1 MLPSNFIRLAIFLSA
16 AVAVLAMPFD
26 VAEANLTSEARHILA
41 RAAPAAPRF
50 VAYQDAWVSGETG
63 PPAPSAINGFN
74 VL

>member
-1 MLPSNFIRLAIFLSA
+1 MRLSHQFSRLAVILTALVS
-16 AVAVLAMPFD
+16 VLAVPFEASLSNQARD
-26 VAEANLTSEARHILA
+26 VLA

-50 VAYQDAWVSGETG
+50 VAYQDAWVSGENG